1 MTTSIAIADPYH
13 SRQGSF
19 WECVEREDPVVWG
32 KADGPLSTSK
42 LDQYHENGFYFDQDL
57 FSATESS
64 ELLAEANR
72 LADLADPADAEVV
85 VEPNNRAVRSVFR
98 VHQKS
103 DLFRSICCDP
113 RIVKVARQFLGGDV
127 YLHQTRVN
135 FKPGFNGKEFFWHSD
150 FETWH
155 VEDGMPRMR
164 AVSVSIALT
173 ENNEFNGPLMVVP
186 GSHHWFV
193 RCVGETP
200 EKHFEQSLKKQEY
213 GVPDQ
218 EALQMLV
225 DKGGIQAP
233 KGEAGSAIFFE
244 CNLMHGSSGNLS
256 PYPRS
261 NLFMVFNSVENAV
274 QEPFGNRPPRPEFL
288 AERDFTPLE
297 G

>member
-13 SRQGSF
+13 SRQESF

-72 LADLADPADAEVV
+72 LADLADPTDAEVV

-98 VHQKS
+98 VHHKS

-113 RIVKVARQFLGGDV
+113 RIVNVARQFLGGDV

-261 NLFMVFNSVENAV
+261 NLFMVFNSVDNAV